1 MPAKPLLPPP
11 PEPMYPVLETLI
23 ERATPEELDQF
34 FAEVRTGLEGV
45 KGAKA
50 EHAKKARAAVETA
63 QELLGYL
70 LQVREKLSEA
80 KPAGKG
86 MK

>member
-1 MPAKPLLPPP
+1 MPSKPLLPPP

-45 KGAKA
+45 KGAKG
-50 EHAKKARAAVETA
+50 EHARKARAALDAA

-70 LQVREKLSEA
+70 LQIREKLSEA
-80 KPAGKG
+80 KSAGKAR
-86 MK
+86 K